1 VSFAVEAGT
10 RFPMGATAFPHGVN
24 FSTFSP
30 NATHVTLVVYR
41 DADDSRPLYQIAL
54 DPAEHKTFSFW
65 HVFLK
70 EAKAGLYYTWRV
82 DGPHEPERGLIFDSQ
97 RELLDPWAESISDVL
112 WDRALATESY
122 KPHFRARVLEHDSYD
137 WEEDR
142 PLRRSLRD
150 AIIYELHVGGFTR
163 HPSAHVA
170 QPGTFS
176 GIIEKIPYL
185 QALGITDVELM
196 PVMAFDTEDVPNS
209 VAARG
214 LSNYWGYSPVGF
226 FAPHPHFACGPNARD
241 EFRDMV
247 KALHRAE
254 IGVILDVVFNH
265 TAEGGENGVTIG
277 LKGLGNEFFYH
288 LDLKDRSRYRDY
300 TGCGN
305 TINCN
310 HPFVMNY
317 LLKCLEFWVSE
328 MHVDGFRFDLAS
340 VMSRGEDGKPLY
352 HAPLPW
358 GIEFSDVLSASH
370 LIAEAWDAAGLY
382 QVGDFPGF
390 RWAEWNGRY
399 RDVLRRFVRGETG
412 FVGEVAT
419 RIAGSSDIY
428 ARQGKFPGN
437 SINFITC
444 HDGFTLHDLVSYEH
458 KINDANG
465 EDNRDG
471 SDSDWSSNCGIEG
484 PTDDSD
490 VLRLRA
496 RRARNFLA
504 LLMLSQ
510 GVPML
515 LAGDEVMRSQNG
527 NNNAYCQD
535 NETSWFDWSHTES
548 AAGMLR
554 FTREIIALR
563 KRHPSLHRPRF
574 IDPAPLG
581 RDPDIRWYG
590 EDLEVPNWHDGAARV
605 LCFTL
610 VGPAAGEPP
619 LHVMMNMSADSKR
632 LPLPDPAVRV
642 WRRCVDTALPAPND
656 ILGLKESAPIRT
668 GYYELAASAV
678 AVFEAL

>member
-1 VSFAVEAGT
+1 VLVNLSVEAGS
-10 RFPMGATAFPHGVN
+10 RFPMGAIALPHGVN

-30 NATHVTLVVYR
+30 HATAVSLVIYR
-41 DADDSRPLYQIAL
+41 DAVDSRPLFQIAL
-54 DPAEHKTFSFW
+54 DPALHRTFSFW
-65 HVFLK
+65 HVFLRDA
-70 EAKAGLYYTWRV
+70 EAGLYYTWRV
-82 DGPHEPERGLIFDSQ
+82 DGPHEPEHGLRFDSR
-97 RELLDPWAESISDVL
+97 RELLDPWAESVSDVL
-112 WDRALATESY
+112 WDRTRAGDSY
-122 KPHFRARVLEHDSYD
+122 EPHFRARVLEPDTYD
-137 WEEDR
+137 WEGDR

-163 HPSAHVA
+163 HPSARVA

-176 GIIEKIPYL
+176 GIVEKIPYL
-185 QALGITDVELM
+185 KTLGITDVELM
-196 PVMAFDTEDVPNS
+196 PVMAFDAQDVPRS

-226 FAPHPHFACGPNARD
+226 FAPHPWFAGGPNARD

-265 TAEGGENGVTIG
+265 TAEGGEDGVTIG

-288 LDLKDRSRYRDY
+288 LDLKDQSRYRDY

-317 LLKCLEFWVSE
+317 LLKCLEFWVRE

-340 VMSRGEDGKPLY
+340 VMSRGEDGEPLY

-358 GIEFSDVLSASH
+358 SIEFSDVLAGSH
-370 LIAEAWDAAGLY
+370 LIAEAWDAGGLY

-399 RDVLRRFVRGETG
+399 RDVLRRFVRGDAG
-412 FVGEVAT
+412 LIGEAAT
-419 RIAGSSDIY
+419 RIAGSSDFY
-428 ARQGKFPGN
+428 ARQDKFPAN

-458 KINDANG
+458 KNNDANG
-465 EDNRDG
+465 ENNRDG

-484 PTDDSD
+484 PTDDAE
-490 VLRLRA
+490 VVQLRA
-496 RRARNFLA
+496 RRARNFHA

-515 LAGDEVMRSQNG
+515 LAGDEVLRSQRG
-527 NNNAYCQD
+527 NNNRSSPGTAP
-535 NETSWFDWSHTES
+535 
-548 AAGMLR
+548 
-554 FTREIIALR
+554 TRWR
-563 KRHPSLHRPRF
+563 CGSRTVRPRRSSR
-574 IDPAPLG
+574 PTARCG
-581 RDPDIRWYG
+581 
-590 EDLEVPNWHDGAARV
+590 GASSS
-605 LCFTL
+605 
-610 VGPAAGEPP
+610 P
-619 LHVMMNMSADSKR
+619 
-632 LPLPDPAVRV
+632 
-642 WRRCVDTALPAPND
+642 
-656 ILGLKESAPIRT
+656 
-668 GYYELAASAV
+668 
-678 AVFEAL
+678 